1 MSTPEQRMRMA
12 KQIVDFE
19 ARRDKK
25 GHLQVYKLPAWDGG
39 GRYEVA
45 GINEKYN
52 KEVCD
57 HLVEL
62 IEGGE
67 YDKAEELATEFIASD
82 TDVVVSGQNF
92 PRSSS
97 ICATRS
103 STGDMPEA
111 PRSCKWRS
119 AWSRMVSSAP
129 ALARCSPSPSKI
141 LLSFSMTF
149 APRASATSVRWSGA
163 TSAASP
169 GKGSSTAGITR

>member
-62 IEGGE
+62 IEAGK

-82 TDVVVSGQNF
+82 TDVVV
-92 PRSSS
+92 
-97 ICATRS
+97 T
-103 STGDMPEA
+103 
-111 PRSCKWRS
+111 
-119 AWSRMVSSAP
+119 WSKLP
-129 ALARCSPSPSKI
+129 AIEFYLRDSVFNRGHAGGAKI
-141 LLSFSMTF
+141 LQMALGVEPDGVVGSRTSAVLAVAEQILRSFSMTF
-149 APRASATSVRWSGA
+149 APSASATSVRWSGA

-169 GKGSSTAGITR
+169 GKDWSAVGTMR